1 MQRSLSAIS
10 PPFGLALALVGLL
23 TVLRLAALFITPLE
37 LYPDEAQYWLWSR
50 TLDWG
55 YYSKPPM
62 IAWLIAL
69 TTAVG
74 GDGEPW
80 VRLSAIVLHG
90 GAGLVLFAIGR
101 RLYDAWTGF
110 WAAALYSLMPG
121 VQLSAGVI
129 STDAPLLL
137 FLSLTLWAYAAL
149 VQERSRTAALAL
161 GLALGAA
168 ALSKY
173 AALYALAGFAAHAG
187 WSRTGRAAW
196 SRGRLA
202 LAAAGLAASLGP
214 NLIWNAGHGFET
226 VSHTAANA
234 NWESAERFRLA
245 EALGFLAEQFGVF
258 GPIPFA
264 VLAGGAVLLGVRR
277 RWDRS
282 DLLLLGFALPPLL
295 IVTVQAFISRANA
308 NWAAAAYPAAVL
320 LVAAWLVRWRAW
332 RTLGLA
338 AASQGALAAAFLT
351 LVSFPTLADAAGLA
365 NSFKR
370 ARGWRE
376 TTEAVLA
383 RARREQAMGELQAVV
398 VDDRFYFNA
407 LAYYGRGA
415 FQPDGELPALRMWVR
430 EAAPQNQAETIAP
443 LTRASG
449 RRILAV
455 SGVPDFRDEL
465 RRDFVRVSGPQEVSV
480 ALGPKKRREFQL
492 FVAEGFAPRPRDPLT
507 GLPTPP

>member
-1 MQRSLSAIS
+1 MQRSSSAIS
-10 PPFGLALALVGLL
+10 PPFGLALALVATL

-50 TLDWG
+50 QLDWG

-62 IAWLIAL
+62 IAWLIGL
-69 TTAVG
+69 TTMVG
-74 GDGEPW
+74 GNAEPW
-80 VRLSAIVLHG
+80 VRISALILHAGSALVLSA
-90 GAGLVLFAIGR
+90 AGR
-101 RLYDAWTGF
+101 RLYDDWTGF

-129 STDAPLLL
+129 STDAPLLF
-137 FLSLTLWAYAAL
+137 FLSLALWSYAAL
-149 VQERSRTAALAL
+149 VQERSRAAALAL

-173 AALYALAGFAAHAG
+173 AALYAVAGFVAHAL
-187 WSRTGRAAW
+187 WSRPGRTAW

-202 LAAAGLAASLGP
+202 LTAAGLAVSLGP
-214 NLIWNAGHGFET
+214 NLLWNAMNGFET

-234 NWESAERFRLA
+234 NWESAERFRFS
-245 EALGFLAEQFGVF
+245 EASGFLAEQFGVF

-264 VLAGGAVLLGVRR
+264 VLVGGAVLLAVRR
-277 RWDRS
+277 RWERS

-295 IVTVQAFISRANA
+295 IVTGQAFISRANA
-308 NWAAAAYPAAVL
+308 NWAAAAYPASVL

-332 RTLGLA
+332 RTLGTA
-338 AASQGALAAAFLT
+338 AALQGALAATFLT
-351 LVSFPTLADAAGLA
+351 LVSFPSLADATGLS

-370 ARGWRE
+370 ARGWRA
-376 TTEAVLA
+376 TTDAVLA
-383 RARREQAMGELQAVV
+383 RARAEQARSALQAIV

-407 LAYYGRGA
+407 LAYYGRDA
-415 FQPDGELPALRMWVR
+415 LRPDDSPPLRMWVR
-430 EAAPQNQAETIAP
+430 EATPQNQAETTTP
-443 LTRASG
+443 LTPASG
-449 RRILAV
+449 GRVLAV
-455 SGVPDFRDEL
+455 SGVPDFRGEL
-465 RRDFVRVSGPQEVSV
+465 RADFSRAGSPEDVAV

-492 FVAEGFAPRPRDPLT
+492 FVAEGFAPRPRDPVT